1 MLASKLI
8 AIKSGA
14 DLTKLARWKRAARCL
29 IDKLI
34 RLRLSSCGT
43 SVRFSKPQTGDA
55 PYSSR
60 LSVQD
65 RDVLYLISSDVCCTR
80 KPQFQASEIAR
91 NLRVPWIKAMP
102 ADSPTSL
109 RNASAAR
116 NLSALASSKLVV
128 VAWPQLHGR
137 FILGSL
143 KFSSAH

>member
-91 NLRVPWIKAMP
+91 NLRVPWIKRCRPTVPP
-102 ADSPTSL
+102 AYATRRP
-109 RNASAAR
+109 REIFPRWQA
-116 NLSALASSKLVV
+116 LS
-128 VAWPQLHGR
+128 
-137 FILGSL
+137 
-143 KFSSAH
+143 